1 MSQKVRLA
9 IQLLSEHSVIGEL
22 LAGGILASHIS
33 RQGPVANAEALIAEV
48 HKRKTSSLT
57 KL

>member
-33 RQGPVANAEALIAEV
+33 GPVANAEALIAEV